1 MYLYPTSFIP
11 EETITSATSFT
22 NCSSIFIWKVF
33 QLFHPIGGVR
43 ASPSNFCAKALQLI
57 KSKSKSHIFFTINFF
72 LEFLMMFSITHI
84 LFLPDNFLLAFLE
97 QLCVWALIK
106 IEDLRFALRYPNYVE
121 HSFVM
126 HGWNLCFT
134 VIVVYCFFILIV
146 A

>member
-57 KSKSKSHIFFTINFF
+57 KSKSKSHIFFTIIFF

-84 LFLPDNFLLAFLE
+84 LFLPDNFLLAFID
-97 QLCVWALIK
+97 QLFVWALIK
-106 IEDLRFALRYPNYVE
+106 IEDPRFTLHYPNYVE
-121 HSFVM
+121 HPFLKHARKFSFP
-126 HGWNLCFT
+126 
-134 VIVVYCFFILIV
+134 LIDG
-146 A
+146 